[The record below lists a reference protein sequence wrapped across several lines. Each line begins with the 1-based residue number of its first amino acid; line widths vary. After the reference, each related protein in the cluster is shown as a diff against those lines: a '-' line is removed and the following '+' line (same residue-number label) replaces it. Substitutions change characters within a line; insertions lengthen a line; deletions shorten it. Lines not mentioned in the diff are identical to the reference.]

1 MDLGLKGK
9 VAVVTGGARG
19 IGRGIAL
26 TLVREGVRIAV
37 NYVNRADAAEEV
49 VRRIRE
55 SGGEAQAIQAD
66 VGVYAD
72 AERLVTEALQRFGRI
87 DILVNNAGIVSR
99 KPILDVPLDEWD
111 RVVHTNLYGCFHC
124 SRLVGRHMLTRGG
137 GGKIISISSIHGRI
151 AKASLGPYCATKAA
165 IDMFSKQ
172 LAVELAPHRINVNV
186 VASGTIITEINLPLY
201 QSTKPEDV
209 EKRQAVL
216 HRVPWGEIGQ
226 PEDIGGAVAFLAS
239 DAARYITGAVL
250 YVDGG
255 YTAEGTPRMSSGAQ
269 VP

>member
-1 MDLGLKGK
+1 MDLQLKGR
-9 VAVVTGGARG
+9 VALVTGAARG

-26 TLVREGVRIAV
+26 TLATEGARVAV
-37 NYVNRADAAEEV
+37 NYREQSDAADDV
-49 VRRIRE
+49 VRRICE
-55 SGGEAQAIQAD
+55 GGGDAAVFQAN
-66 VGVYAD
+66 VGEYAEVD
-72 AERLVTEALQRFGRI
+72 DMVRAVVEHFGRI
-87 DILVNNAGIVSR
+87 DILVNNAGVVTR
-99 KPILDVPLDEWD
+99 RQILDVPLEEWD
-111 RVVHTNLYGCFHC
+111 RVVRTNLYGCFHC
-124 SRLVGRHMLTRGG
+124 SRLVGRHMVERGE
-137 GGKIISISSIHGRI
+137 GGKIVSISSIHGQV
-151 AKASLGPYCATKAA
+151 AKAGMGPYCATKAA

-201 QSTKPEDV
+201 QSTKPEDI
-209 EKRQAVL
+209 EKRTAVL

-226 PEDIGGAVAFLAS
+226 PEDIGKAVAFLAS

-255 YTAEGTPRMSSGAQ
+255 YTADGTPRLPSGAR

>member
-1 MDLGLKGK
+1 MDLHLRDR
-9 VAVVTGGARG
+9 VALVTGGARG

-26 TLVREGVRIAV
+26 TLAAEGARVAV
-37 NYVNRADAAEEV
+37 NYRERADAAAEV

-55 SGGEAQAIQAD
+55 DGGDAEAIRGD
-66 VGVYAD
+66 VGVYAE
-72 AERLVTEALQRFGRI
+72 AEHLVSDTLERFGRI
-87 DILVNNAGIVSR
+87 DILVNNAGVVTR
-99 KPILDVPLDEWD
+99 HPILDVPLAEWD
-111 RVVHTNLYGCFHC
+111 RVVRTNLYGCFHC
-124 SRLVGRHMLTRGG
+124 SRLVGGHMVERGEG
-137 GGKIISISSIHGRI
+137 GRIVSISSIHGRV
-151 AKASLGPYCATKAA
+151 AKAGMGPYCATKAA
-165 IDMFSKQ
+165 IEMFSKQ
-172 LAVELAPHRINVNV
+172 LAVELAPQRINVNV

-209 EKRQAVL
+209 EKRTAVL

-226 PEDIGGAVAFLAS
+226 PEDIGKAVAFLAS

-255 YTAEGTPRMSSGAQ
+255 YAADGTPRLPSGSR

>member
-1 MDLGLKGK
+1 MDLGLKEK

-26 TLVREGVRIAV
+26 TLAREGARVAV

-49 VRRIRE
+49 VRLIRE
-55 SGGEAQAIQAD
+55 SGSEAQAIQAD

-72 AERLVTEALQRFGRI
+72 AERLVEETLKRFGRI
-87 DILVNNAGIVSR
+87 DILVNNAGVVTR
-99 KPILDVPLDEWD
+99 HPILDVPLEEWD
-111 RVVHTNLYGCFHC
+111 RVVRTNLYGCFHC
-124 SRLVGRHMLTRGG
+124 SRLVGRHMVARGG
-137 GGKIISISSIHGRI
+137 GGKIVSISSIHGRV

-201 QSTKPEDV
+201 QSTKPEDI
-209 EKRQAVL
+209 EKRRAVL

-226 PEDIGGAVAFLAS
+226 PEDIGRAVAFLAS

-255 YTAEGTPRMSSGAQ
+255 YTAEGTPRLPSGAQ